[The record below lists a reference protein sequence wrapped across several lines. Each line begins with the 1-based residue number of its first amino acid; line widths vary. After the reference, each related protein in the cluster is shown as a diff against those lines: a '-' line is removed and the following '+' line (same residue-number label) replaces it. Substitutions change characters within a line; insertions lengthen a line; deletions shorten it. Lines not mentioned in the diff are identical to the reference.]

1 MDGVVGVEC
10 RAPKAGAL
18 AEGVYGVVGEDIWP
32 ADGMPRM
39 FNSGRRG
46 PNFGAQLV
54 HNNLQTRSFNATEST
69 LNHSKEMK
77 HGEYEQGR
85 EN

>member
-18 AEGVYGVVGEDIWP
+18 AEGLYRVVGEDIW
-32 ADGMPRM
+32 ARRWNARNVQLG
-39 FNSGRRG
+39 GRG

-54 HNNLQTRSFNATEST
+54 HNNLQ
-69 LNHSKEMK
+69 
-77 HGEYEQGR
+77 
-85 EN
+85 